1 MISVQLV
8 FSNSGNMSDEKI
20 IGKSK
25 NEAWKQHAQV
35 IFHHSFSF
43 SDSWINF
50 CRCLVRKLVLEVMIS
65 WRLLMKH
72 LIFLIWMEM
81 EQLKEEILSEIK
93 IKTAKNCITINR
105 ILLNLI
111 GHDDIG
117 NIGAQSSDLMKQI
130 DLDGSGMIDRL
141 EWRDKWVSMQKI
153 LGSFPTSLLI

>member
-1 MISVQLV
+1 
-8 FSNSGNMSDEKI
+8 
-20 IGKSK
+20 
-25 NEAWKQHAQV
+25 
-35 IFHHSFSF
+35 
-43 SDSWINF
+43 
-50 CRCLVRKLVLEVMIS
+50 
-65 WRLLMKH
+65 MKH

-93 IKTAKNCITINR
+93 MKFKQQKNCIIIDR

-130 DLDGSGMIDRL
+130 DLDGSGMIDRV

-153 LGSFPTSLLI
+153 LGSFPTSLLF

>member
-1 MISVQLV
+1 MLGKKISGGGDDFLKAADEA
-8 FSNSGNMSDEKI
+8 FDLLDMDGNGTIERGDIEWD
-20 IGKSK
+20 K
-25 NEAWKQHAQV
+25 NEIQT
-35 IFHHSFSF
+35 S
-43 SDSWINF
+43 
-50 CRCLVRKLVLEVMIS
+50 
-65 WRLLMKH
+65 
-72 LIFLIWMEM
+72 
-81 EQLKEEILSEIK
+81 
-93 IKTAKNCITINR
+93 KNCITIDR

>member
-1 MISVQLV
+1 
-8 FSNSGNMSDEKI
+8 
-20 IGKSK
+20 
-25 NEAWKQHAQV
+25 
-35 IFHHSFSF
+35 
-43 SDSWINF
+43 
-50 CRCLVRKLVLEVMIS
+50 
-65 WRLLMKH
+65 MKH